1 MATIVTV
8 ARRPLGVQ
16 DRRLRHVCADLRA
29 PQARTA
35 LAGVDLCF
43 HLGFQ
48 LWHGGGPGAME
59 EANVEGT
66 ANVVA
71 AAPAALVFASSAAVY
86 GAWPDNPLPITE
98 DHPPRPNRE
107 CPYAS
112 HKLLAE
118 RRCLDGP
125 PTVVLRLAAVL
136 GPHADPVVRRAALRY
151 RMAVPAIARV
161 RQAVQFLS
169 EGDAVEALLAA
180 GRAACAGR
188 TGEVCN
194 AGPADWLDAD
204 GIASVCGGRVLA
216 LPRRVLVAGSEVGRR
231 AGLLPFGA
239 DRAALLNGPLAL
251 DSGRAA
257 EVLGWTAT
265 SGSAAVLAA
274 TVGRDQRGPR
284 RGRLRRGGA
293 PGQP

>member
-1 MATIVTV
+1 MITV

-16 DRRLRHVCADLRA
+16 DPKLRHVRADLRA
-29 PQARTA
+29 AETRAA

-48 LWHGGGPGAME
+48 LWHGHGPRAME

-71 AAPAALVFASSAAVY
+71 AGPAAMVFASSAAVY
-86 GAWPDNPLPITE
+86 GAWPDNPLPLTE
-98 DHPPRPNRE
+98 EQPPRPNRE

-118 RRCLDGP
+118 RRCLDGC
-125 PTVVLRLAAVL
+125 PTVVVRLAAVL
-136 GPHADPVVRRAALRY
+136 GPHADPAVLRAALRY
-151 RMAVPAIARV
+151 RTAVPAIARV

-169 EGDAVEALLAA
+169 EDDAVEALLAA
-180 GRAACAGR
+180 GRAASAGR

-194 AGPADWLDAD
+194 AGPADWLDAA
-204 GIASVCGGRVLA
+204 GIASVCGGRVLT
-216 LPRRVLVAGSEVGRR
+216 LPRGVLVAASEAGRR
-231 AGLLPFGA
+231 AGILPFGA
-239 DRAALLNGPLAL
+239 DRAALLGGPLAV

-257 EVLGWTAT
+257 RVLGWAAA
-265 SGSAAVLAA
+265 SGSSAVLAA
-274 TVGRDQRGPR
+274 TVRRDPAPR
-284 RGRLRRGGA
+284 RRGWRRGGRA
-293 PGQP
+293 PAAG